1 MTALNLICKI
11 RYLKNYFADIAY
23 LSILSPP
30 VTKIETYYNFGWGKN
45 PCKNANTYF
54 EQNMF
59 IIEIIKVDSLD
70 FITYDL
76 FFVFK
81 IKKKHKSSIK
91 EITIL
96 IINVF
101 IY

>member
-1 MTALNLICKI
+1 
-11 RYLKNYFADIAY
+11 
-23 LSILSPP
+23 
-30 VTKIETYYNFGWGKN
+30 
-45 PCKNANTYF
+45 
-54 EQNMF
+54 MF

-70 FITYDL
+70 FIIYEL

-81 IKKKHKSSIK
+81 IKKNYKLFIK
-91 EITIL
+91 EIIIL

>member
-1 MTALNLICKI
+1 
-11 RYLKNYFADIAY
+11 
-23 LSILSPP
+23 
-30 VTKIETYYNFGWGKN
+30 
-45 PCKNANTYF
+45 
-54 EQNMF
+54 MF

-70 FITYDL
+70 FIIYDL

-81 IKKKHKSSIK
+81 IKRKYKLFIK
-91 EITIL
+91 EIIIL

>member
-1 MTALNLICKI
+1 
-11 RYLKNYFADIAY
+11 
-23 LSILSPP
+23 
-30 VTKIETYYNFGWGKN
+30 
-45 PCKNANTYF
+45 
-54 EQNMF
+54 MF

-70 FITYDL
+70 FITYEL
-76 FFVFK
+76 LFVFK

>member
-1 MTALNLICKI
+1 
-11 RYLKNYFADIAY
+11 
-23 LSILSPP
+23 
-30 VTKIETYYNFGWGKN
+30 
-45 PCKNANTYF
+45 
-54 EQNMF
+54 MF

-70 FITYDL
+70 FIIYDL

-81 IKKKHKSSIK
+81 KKKYKLFIK
-91 EITIL
+91 EIIIL

>member
-1 MTALNLICKI
+1 
-11 RYLKNYFADIAY
+11 
-23 LSILSPP
+23 
-30 VTKIETYYNFGWGKN
+30 
-45 PCKNANTYF
+45 
-54 EQNMF
+54 MF

-81 IKKKHKSSIK
+81 KKNHKSSIK

>member
-1 MTALNLICKI
+1 MQNKI
-11 RYLKNYFADIAY
+11 FKKLFCRHCISFYSFPAGYQNRN
-23 LSILSPP
+23 ILQFRLGE
-30 VTKIETYYNFGWGKN
+30 KK

-81 IKKKHKSSIK
+81 KKNHKSSIK